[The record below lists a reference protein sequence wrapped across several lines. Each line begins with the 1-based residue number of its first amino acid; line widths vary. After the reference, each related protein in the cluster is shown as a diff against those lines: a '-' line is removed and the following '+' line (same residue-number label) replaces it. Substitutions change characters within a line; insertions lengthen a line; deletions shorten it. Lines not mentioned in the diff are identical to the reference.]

1 MAKKLKRYNVK
12 PDKKITELS
21 RKRTFSMEEK
31 IEIIERFKK
40 TGEKIVGNTVFEGY
54 PVGRWAIQ
62 IRSLVKRM
70 NNMNGKIKIKFT
82 EEQLNRLEKLGIL
95 ERQIDTTID
104 EKIDYL
110 IEWVK
115 KYAKATI
122 VPTVNDEVLR
132 EYATTDEEFEKI
144 KEGYEKAKRY
154 YEYVKVR
161 KSKSKL
167 KDSRIEKCKEG
178 NIGSVFGYSKTIE
191 EFAKMTG
198 KTEKESY
205 YVIMNYKTI
214 DKFIDLYRKK
224 MLNEKD
230 LKLTSSM
237 LRNVIDIDL
246 TGNTGYDKLYRDIL
260 QKEETDTKLDF
271 YSSKKLKEVLEI
283 LLKEREKKIIEE
295 RYGLKSDGIQK
306 SFQSIGNEIGML
318 RESVRQLNVKILKR
332 IHFYCKKTK
341 EVSCN
346 LNCILTDEE
355 KKLPIFSYYLLYD
368 NNLQN
373 LFENLENNLY
383 RSNLIFCNT
392 PYSKDVVNVNISKV
406 FELIKYMD
414 KILVERGE
422 KSLNLHL
429 GGNDRQEILN
439 IQIEELN
446 FLPTIIFNF
455 KRIGINTL
463 GDVIRL
469 KLTRKDLMEME
480 NVGKYRCNEIIKK
493 FREYGIVLEEDK
505 ISDETLENDKKIS
518 KQEQLNE
525 ILEKQELISE
535 IIKNQELI
543 NEIMEKQDIINKE
556 KNEV

>member
-21 RKRTFSMEEK
+21 RKSTFSMEEK

-54 PVGRWAIQ
+54 PVGQWAIQ

-70 NNMNGKIKIKFT
+70 NNMSGKIKFT

-144 KEGYEKAKRY
+144 KEGYEKTKRY

-161 KSKSKL
+161 KSKGKL
-167 KDSRIEKCKEG
+167 KDSQIEKCKEG
-178 NIGSVFGYSKTIE
+178 NIGGVFGYSKTIE

-198 KTEKESY
+198 KTEKEIY

-230 LKLTSSM
+230 LKLASSM

-260 QKEETDTKLDF
+260 QKEKTDTKLDF

-306 SFQSIGNEIGML
+306 SFQSIGNEIGIL

-332 IHFYCKKTK
+332 IRFYCKKTK

-414 KILVERGE
+414 KIVERGE

-439 IQIEELN
+439 IQIEELD

-505 ISDETLENDKKIS
+505 ISDETLENDKKVS

-525 ILEKQELISE
+525 ILEKKELISE

-543 NEIMEKQDIINKE
+543 NEIMEKQDIINKD
-556 KNEV
+556 KNEI

>member
-178 NIGSVFGYSKTIE
+178 NIGGVFGYSKTIE

-198 KTEKESY
+198 KTEKEIY

-318 RESVRQLNVKILKR
+318 RESVRQLNVKILK
-332 IHFYCKKTK
+332 
-341 EVSCN
+341 
-346 LNCILTDEE
+346 
-355 KKLPIFSYYLLYD
+355 
-368 NNLQN
+368 
-373 LFENLENNLY
+373 
-383 RSNLIFCNT
+383 NT
-392 PYSKDVVNVNISKV
+392 
-406 FELIKYMD
+406 
-414 KILVERGE
+414 
-422 KSLNLHL
+422 
-429 GGNDRQEILN
+429 
-439 IQIEELN
+439 
-446 FLPTIIFNF
+446 
-455 KRIGINTL
+455 
-463 GDVIRL
+463 
-469 KLTRKDLMEME
+469 
-480 NVGKYRCNEIIKK
+480 
-493 FREYGIVLEEDK
+493 
-505 ISDETLENDKKIS
+505 
-518 KQEQLNE
+518 
-525 ILEKQELISE
+525 
-535 IIKNQELI
+535 
-543 NEIMEKQDIINKE
+543 
-556 KNEV
+556 